1 MKNPELRFKNDI
13 DDWETFEL
21 GNIGSTYNGLNGK
34 SKTDFGHGEAKYIT
48 YMNVYKNT
56 ISNPKIV
63 DNIEIDNTQNKV
75 VYGDILFTT
84 SSETPE
90 EVGMSSVWVSNED
103 NIYLNSFCF
112 GYRPTKELNPIFM
125 GYLLRANSFR
135 EQMMLLAQ
143 GISRYNIS
151 KTKAMKITI
160 ELPSLEIQSQIA
172 TLLSDIDTKIETQK
186 QKVEKLKIF
195 KSAMLDKMFPKE
207 GQKVPEIR
215 FNGFSGDWEEK
226 ELGSVL
232 TLQGG
237 YAFSSKN
244 MSQTGIKIVQI
255 GNVYSNFLDWNN
267 IVYLNENFASNCEN
281 FFLKENDLVIA
292 MTRPIISSLKSV
304 KIAKIQKDDLPC
316 LLNQRVGRFLLS
328 NKIVNSFLKCFM
340 ETKYFYENVLEK
352 CSSGVQPNISS
363 KDIESIKCYL
373 SPTLKEQEKI
383 GKYFE
388 ELDNKIEL
396 ETNKLNKLKDVKNA
410 MLNKLLP

>member
-13 DDWETFEL
+13 DDWQEKEL
-21 GNIGSTYNGLNGK
+21 QDIATINKGQQLNKTVMVENGDYYVLNGG
-34 SKTDFGHGEAKYIT
+34 SSPSGKTNSFNTNE
-48 YMNVYKNT
+48 NT
-56 ISNPKIV
+56 ISISEGGNSCGFVNLNKEKFWSGGHNYTLNKLNDNVDFIYQILKSNQDKIMDLRV
-63 DNIEIDNTQNKV
+63 GTGIPNIQRFN
-75 VYGDILFTT
+75 L
-84 SSETPE
+84 
-90 EVGMSSVWVSNED
+90 
-103 NIYLNSFCF
+103 
-112 GYRPTKELNPIFM
+112 
-125 GYLLRANSFR
+125 
-135 EQMMLLAQ
+135 EQF
-143 GISRYNIS
+143 
-151 KTKAMKITI
+151 KIT
-160 ELPSLEIQSQIA
+160 LSKDTTIQSQIA
-172 TLLSDIDTKIETQK
+172 TLLSDIDTKIETQE

-396 ETNKLNKLKDVKNA
+396 ETSKLNKLKDVKNA